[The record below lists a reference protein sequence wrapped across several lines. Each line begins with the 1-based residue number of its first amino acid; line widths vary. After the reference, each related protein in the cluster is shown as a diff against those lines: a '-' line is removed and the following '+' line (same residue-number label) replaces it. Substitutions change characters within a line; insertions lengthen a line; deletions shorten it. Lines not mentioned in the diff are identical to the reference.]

1 MARRHAGGGGP
12 AYDGSV
18 ALALSLAVLGVLLAV
33 LALLLAIRTERH
45 VRRLARA
52 LAHEWGLRTGGGG
65 DPVAP
70 PAERGAL
77 SEAQTQ
83 LRRSIEDLEQ
93 RVFELAARSAASS
106 PPAFV
111 PASGL
116 RTTGASSAAG
126 APAGQ
131 RTPDPRERVRRHLE
145 QLGYEEVVVLPGREG
160 AGSLIYEAR
169 EDGMPRKGGARVA
182 EDGRV
187 TLHPAGALRVFP

>member
-1 MARRHAGGGGP
+1 M
-12 AYDGSV
+12 

-45 VRRLARA
+45 VRRLAKA

-65 DPVAP
+65 DAVAP

-77 SEAQTQ
+77 SESQTQ

-106 PPAFV
+106 PPASV
-111 PASGL
+111 SAPGL
-116 RTTGASSAAG
+116 RTPGASSARG
-126 APAGQ
+126 DPAGP
-131 RTPDPRERVRRHLE
+131 RSLDARERVQAHLE
-145 QLGYEEVVVLPGREG
+145 ELGYDEVVVLPGRQG
-160 AGSLIYEAR
+160 AGSLMYEAR
-169 EDGMPRKGGARVA
+169 EDGMPRKGGARVG